1 MCLSIGRHRFAPDA
15 VACGPFSRI
24 SQAGT
29 DELFFEF
36 EGEIYSGAIRNLQIE
51 LSNFG
56 NAEIAGRFSCPTD
69 RSGGRFFPGS
79 GYRYLRVR

>member
-1 MCLSIGRHRFAPDA
+1 MCLSIGRNRFALDA

-24 SQAGT
+24 AQAGP
-29 DELFFEF
+29 DEPFFEF
-36 EGEIYSGAIRNLQIE
+36 DGEIYSRAIRNLKIE

-79 GYRYLRVR
+79 GYQYLRVR